1 LRPENLSLEFADQVN
16 GGLGAVVC
24 ACGIWSDG
32 LCRLQ
37 VLGGEM
43 MMSAETLVLAV
54 AALATLGT
62 VASALY
68 VKFKEQPSAK
78 VIPV

>member
-1 LRPENLSLEFADQVN
+1 
-16 GGLGAVVC
+16 
-24 ACGIWSDG
+24 
-32 LCRLQ
+32 
-37 VLGGEM
+37 

-78 VIPV
+78 VTLQYNGKVEAFDLSLEDAARLKTIVEQFQKKFRDQGHPTPS